1 MRKSIASICCL
12 APTTRRS
19 TRVCTL
25 MDSRPLARQLHS
37 SHQQSLVYWQV
48 RELSVLPDRQ
58 KLLRHP
64 CSRKR
69 TIMTTSW
76 ITNAPSLLLE
86 WTRAG
91 PRLLMMASSSKS
103 SDLTRTTYSRKALCL
118 SMHSLYRPMPSSVL
132 LCRVFSSKMKPHQL
146 SEILRSF

>member
-1 MRKSIASICCL
+1 MRKSIASTCCL

-19 TRVCTL
+19 TRIFTL
-25 MDSRPLARQLHS
+25 LDSRPLAKQLHS
-37 SHQQSLVYWQV
+37 SQQQSLVYWQL
-48 RELSVLPDRQ
+48 RELSVLPVRQ

-69 TIMTTSW
+69 TTMTTSW

-118 SMHSLYRPMPSSVL
+118 LMHSLYRQMPSSVL
-132 LCRVFSSKMKPHQL
+132 LCRVFSSKMKLHQL
-146 SEILRSF
+146 SEILTNF